1 MNILLPENL
10 IKQVQ
15 QAKTLLD
22 QGIDTAAKNINQDT
36 QQAKTLVIEQTNQS
50 FKSINQSKEN
60 IITNLAKAADT
71 TVNSITEKS
80 SQIADRL
87 TATTNAL
94 KGSLQITIEKIDKLN
109 QTLSDGI
116 QASISSSL
124 SSWMINHPQLVW
136 IIDHPL
142 QDLGIIF
149 LFLVLLSG
157 LFRTISGISE
167 KFWMIILIYPFKMI
181 SNILISVLKVSQ
193 TNTSQQTNNLE
204 EKKDQ
209 QRLTE
214 LLSQLETNRQEQKL
228 LLQELELILKIKS
241 TG

>member
-1 MNILLPENL
+1 MMNISLSENL
-10 IKQVQ
+10 TKQVQ
-15 QAKTLLD
+15 NAKTLLD
-22 QGIDTAAKNINQDT
+22 QEIDTAVKNINQDT
-36 QQAKTLVIEQTNQS
+36 QQAKTLVIERVNQS
-50 FKSINQSKEN
+50 FESINQAKEN
-60 IITNLAKAADT
+60 AITNLAKAADT

-80 SQIADRL
+80 SQIADSL

-124 SSWMINHPQLVW
+124 NSWMINHPQLVW

-167 KFWMIILIYPFKMI
+167 KCWILILTYPFKMI
-181 SNILISVLKVSQ
+181 SNILTSVLKVSQ
-193 TNTSQQTNNLE
+193 TDTSHQPSNLE
-204 EKKDQ
+204 GDKDQ
-209 QRLTE
+209 SLTE

-228 LLQELELILKIKS
+228 LLQKLELILKSKS